1 MVLPLTSLCVPR
13 TVADAVREMIPKL
26 ATTGTLTMLP
36 RMILPDISVARL
48 DGPTEIPRPAPPE
61 QMIVLPSTMLLLIGP
76 EVVRRVIE
84 ITVPLASDTPLMV
97 LWETTQ
103 PLALR
108 RLIPVTSCSAS
119 VVSVYIVLPSTTWKS
134 PVAATGTRQREK
146 LLPLMRV
153 PRALLR

>member
-76 EVVRRVIE
+76 EVVRRGNGGTLPLPPGPPPEKRFVLLSTMLLWVGREVVGREME
-84 ITVPLASDTPLMV
+84 IPGPPARDTPLLGSGRV
-97 LWETTQ
+97 ISIT
-103 PLALR
+103 
-108 RLIPVTSCSAS
+108 RL
-119 VVSVYIVLPSTTWKS
+119 
-134 PVAATGTRQREK
+134 
-146 LLPLMRV
+146 
-153 PRALLR
+153 